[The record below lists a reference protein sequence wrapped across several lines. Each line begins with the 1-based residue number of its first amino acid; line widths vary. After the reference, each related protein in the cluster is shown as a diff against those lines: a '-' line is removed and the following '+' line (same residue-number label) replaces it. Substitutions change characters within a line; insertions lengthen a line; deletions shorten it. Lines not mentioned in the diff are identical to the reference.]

1 MVENN
6 YPEIVLLLIEQA
18 KSTFKPKDVML
29 DPDWVTTKLYTYQN
43 TLPEYQPKSETD
55 QDCVWGAESIK
66 PRSEWNITKEQNDIS
81 AKRWK
86 EKWMAERKQKYAQR
100 F

>member
-1 MVENN
+1 M
-6 YPEIVLLLIEQA
+6 
-18 KSTFKPKDVML
+18 
-29 DPDWVTTKLYTYQN
+29 
-43 TLPEYQPKSETD
+43 PEYSPMSEIH

-66 PRSEWNITKEQNDIS
+66 PRSEWNITKEQNEIS

>member
-1 MVENN
+1 MVND
-6 YPEIVLLLIEQA
+6 YPEIVSLLIEQA
-18 KSTFKPKDVML
+18 KSTFKPKKDVML
-29 DPDWVTTKLYTYQN
+29 DPDWVTNTLFTYQQM
-43 TLPEYQPKSETD
+43 PEYSPMSETH

-66 PRSEWNITKEQNDIS
+66 PRSEWNITKEQNEIS

>member
-1 MVENN
+1 MVNN
-6 YPEIVLLLIEQA
+6 YPEIVLLLIEKA
-18 KSTFKPKDVML
+18 KLTFEPNPVML
-29 DPDWVTTKLYTYQN
+29 DPDWVTNTLFTYQQM
-43 TLPEYQPKSETD
+43 PDYSPMSETH

-86 EKWMAERKQKYAQR
+86 EKWMAERKEKYAQR